1 MRLRLEMRLSN
12 GLVRAATD
20 GKRALT
26 ASATASGTSIRKN
39 NERAIDWFGGREI
52 NDQIMHFVMRMFF
65 RGIYFPQRNA
75 RTWLKS
81 IAQNRRP
88 ILRLVRE
95 GFGKYREARRATSE
109 ATAAVR

>member
-1 MRLRLEMRLSN
+1 LNFAHNQMAHTPLKMTIPEAQIELDHAWM
-12 GLVRAATD
+12 
-20 GKRALT
+20 
-26 ASATASGTSIRKN
+26 TSYSPKN

-65 RGIYFPQRNA
+65 RGIYFPQRNT

-88 ILRLVRE
+88 ILRLVKE
-95 GFGKYREARRATSE
+95 GFGKYREARRATSV
-109 ATAAVR
+109 ATASVR